1 MVRDAANFAH
11 GFMLN
16 VIQTI
21 VTSKCIIKKELRPTI
36 VNLGGTQKEMEKLDC
51 DASSARRLQHPTA

>member
-36 VNLGGTQKEMEKLDC
+36 VNLGGTQKVMEKLDC
-51 DASSARRLQHPTA
+51 DAISARRLQHPTA

>member
-1 MVRDAANFAH
+1 MVRDAANFAD

-21 VTSKCIIKKELRPTI
+21 VTSKCIIKKELSPTI
-36 VNLGGTQKEMEKLDC
+36 VNLGGMQKVMEKI
-51 DASSARRLQHPTA
+51 RLRCEFGT